1 MIASNFKKQV
11 SLLLEVLEDALE
23 DERVALKGGT
33 AINLFIENMPRM
45 SVDIDL
51 VYLPLAGR
59 DQALTEIDAIMRG
72 IQARIQSKPRMFV
85 TMKLTQTNI
94 PKQLRVVQ
102 EDTAIKI
109 EINLVLRGSVFD
121 TVRMRVCEKAEEVF
135 QKSASVAVLS
145 FEEVYAGKFCAA
157 LDRQHP
163 RDLFDVKGF
172 LQKHTFTEKLKKAFL
187 VYLISGNRPISELI
201 FPNLLDQRKL
211 FEQDFVGMV
220 DMDVTYAALEKARI
234 DLINLIDQNLTT
246 EDRQF
251 LLSLKSGNPNWDLL
265 GVEHAE
271 QLPAV
276 KWKLANIQ
284 KMSKVGQ
291 QNAFEELKR
300 KLKM

>member
-1 MIASNFKKQV
+1 
-11 SLLLEVLEDALE
+11 
-23 DERVALKGGT
+23 
-33 AINLFIENMPRM
+33 
-45 SVDIDL
+45 
-51 VYLPLAGR
+51 
-59 DQALTEIDAIMRG
+59 
-72 IQARIQSKPRMFV
+72 
-85 TMKLTQTNI
+85 
-94 PKQLRVVQ
+94 
-102 EDTAIKI
+102 
-109 EINLVLRGSVFD
+109 
-121 TVRMRVCEKAEEVF
+121 MRVCEKAEEVF